1 LFNIYL
7 DDVVRLN
14 NCYKR
19 SFIIVY
25 ADDIL
30 MIALTVSSLEFL
42 LRACEREL
50 QFLDMSINVKKSS
63 CIRIGNRCNVTCA
76 SIMTCHGQ
84 PLQWL
89 SEFRYLGVFI
99 VSSRSFK
106 CSLVHAKRS
115 FYAAVDGLF
124 GKLLNLASEEVIL
137 ELVRAKCIPI
147 LLYGLECFHLGRA

>member
-1 LFNIYL
+1 MMLLGFVSDTAIFVL
-7 DDVVRLN
+7 KRDVKLQLTVARLN

-30 MIALTVSSLEFL
+30 LIALTVSSLEFL

-84 PLQWL
+84 PLQ
-89 SEFRYLGVFI
+89 
-99 VSSRSFK
+99 
-106 CSLVHAKRS
+106 
-115 FYAAVDGLF
+115 
-124 GKLLNLASEEVIL
+124 
-137 ELVRAKCIPI
+137 
-147 LLYGLECFHLGRA
+147 